1 MTRLQTDHPTKVEL
15 IKHRTFSTWQE
26 KHKRWIQAQKRGD
39 VKQCRSSKVG
49 DHENPVQDELNKQN
63 DTELV
68 TKGSVRDRQTGKTR
82 HKDSQ

>member
-1 MTRLQTDHPTKVEL
+1 M
-15 IKHRTFSTWQE
+15 
-26 KHKRWIQAQKRGD
+26 QAQKRGD